1 MLKKISKL
9 ICVLLSAI
17 MMICSTG
24 YVYAEGPTGEDTMPK
39 IRIDPAIYYVDEA
52 ASAKA
57 VITIRLSEAS
67 DEDVK
72 VSYQTA
78 GSTAKV
84 NFDYLYAGGSLTIPK
99 GETSG
104 TIEIDI
110 LDDTLDENDERFLV
124 TIYNAVE
131 AIMGSPNT
139 AQIFIIDD
147 DDPPDIIISD
157 ASANEVDSGN
167 TSNMMFSVSLSAES
181 GRTVLLYYETSAETA
196 STGSDYSHTS
206 GTLTFSDGQV
216 GPKYITVPVLGDNLS
231 EPNETFKLNLTATN
245 AKYAS
250 YSVTGTIIDN
260 EQPAV
265 SVSDA
270 SATENAEI
278 MVFNLSLS
286 KPLPFNAS
294 FGFRTIDGSALYGSD
309 YIVQS
314 DLVTFEA
321 GEYGEK
327 PIVIEIND
335 DEIYEG
341 TEYFD
346 VELYYVSD
354 PVIIGYIVKNTG
366 TGTIYDNESIPKIS
380 VAAAART
387 EGDSGTDTAAFTVNV
402 SHVSAQDIYVDYSTL
417 NGSAEA
423 GKDYI
428 AAAGTLKI
436 PAGHTSGVINVS
448 INGDTVHEDDEYFSL
463 VLANPEG
470 AEIDPSGG
478 SAVCVIFDNDPAP
491 SVAFGQSEVTA
502 DEGDSGTTPMVFTVM
517 LAEESEKTISIDYE
531 TEDGTAETAD
541 NDYTSMSGTLVLL
554 RVKHPSR

>member
-231 EPNETFKLNLTATN
+231 EPNETFN
-245 AKYAS
+245 S
-250 YSVTGTIIDN
+250 Y
-260 EQPAV
+260 
-265 SVSDA
+265 
-270 SATENAEI
+270 
-278 MVFNLSLS
+278 
-286 KPLPFNAS
+286 
-294 FGFRTIDGSALYGSD
+294 
-309 YIVQS
+309 
-314 DLVTFEA
+314 
-321 GEYGEK
+321 
-327 PIVIEIND
+327 
-335 DEIYEG
+335 
-341 TEYFD
+341 
-346 VELYYVSD
+346 
-354 PVIIGYIVKNTG
+354 
-366 TGTIYDNESIPKIS
+366 
-380 VAAAART
+380 
-387 EGDSGTDTAAFTVNV
+387 
-402 SHVSAQDIYVDYSTL
+402 
-417 NGSAEA
+417 
-423 GKDYI
+423 
-428 AAAGTLKI
+428 
-436 PAGHTSGVINVS
+436 
-448 INGDTVHEDDEYFSL
+448 
-463 VLANPEG
+463 
-470 AEIDPSGG
+470 
-478 SAVCVIFDNDPAP
+478 
-491 SVAFGQSEVTA
+491 
-502 DEGDSGTTPMVFTVM
+502 
-517 LAEESEKTISIDYE
+517 
-531 TEDGTAETAD
+531 
-541 NDYTSMSGTLVLL
+541 
-554 RVKHPSR
+554 